1 MYKGGM
7 AWEKMC
13 RGWGIAGAPN
23 SPCLQYRTHVPEKY
37 AASVPGRI
45 PTDVG
50 ICPDSPRSPGPGYQ
64 LSRLSESIH
73 RNLQKV
79 PAGYDH
85 HDQSYYCTWGIPG
98 KSPNRASEDSEPGDH
113 RRRTR
118 IVPRRHL
125 SLVGGAMVP
134 VSEGALQK
142 YLHTIS
148 PTSPAMYHRYI
159 RRSSF

>member
-1 MYKGGM
+1 MQGHQTLRACSIGHTYP
-7 AWEKMC
+7 
-13 RGWGIAGAPN
+13 R
-23 SPCLQYRTHVPEKY
+23 STLLPCLEGSRQTSVYVPILLVLR
-37 AASVPGRI
+37 AQGTNSRGCLRVSI
-45 PTDVG
+45 G
-50 ICPDSPRSPGPGYQ
+50 ICRRCRSD
-64 LSRLSESIH
+64 
-73 RNLQKV
+73 V